1 MIRPLKCWNNHG
13 LVHQE
18 PHFAWPRNLKTS
30 ISSASRST
38 WVVAIWRRTARA
50 TTWLGWELQGYPYD
64 YQWWLWKPPIFWGI
78 LPFRHGGLIL
88 GCLSL
93 FGMICLASCF
103 SWDVFFC
110 GASLNIR
117 MVLTWPMLLA
127 GLGYHQSSG
136 AWLCG
141 LRQHLVV
148 QPCYLDK
155 IGASPDGTTSE
166 TSLDWL
172 VRRGLKHPETG
183 EEIALK
189 GCIDA
194 GSVAPKDRSWN
205 LWLTGSKP
213 PFPPAT
219 TLWWSLPR
227 GCFSVNRPV

>member
-1 MIRPLKCWNNHG
+1 MVWRIRNPILLDPETSKPRYLPHRAAPGSSQFDGARQELRRDLDENYRGTPWYPL
-13 LVHQE
+13 
-18 PHFAWPRNLKTS
+18 
-30 ISSASRST
+30 
-38 WVVAIWRRTARA
+38 
-50 TTWLGWELQGYPYD
+50 
-64 YQWWLWKPPIFWGI
+64 WLWKLPIFWGI

-227 GCFSVNRPV
+227 GCFSVNRSV